1 MARIEIA
8 KKEDLEGLSPA
19 NHTHDYSEI
28 NNTPS
33 IPSSTSDLEN
43 DSGFI
48 TSGDIPEI
56 PEVPTQTSQLE
67 NDSGFITEDNLP
79 SVPTNVS
86 ELNNDANYITD
97 SYNNSESGL
106 TATDIQSAIDE
117 LKAMIDALN
126 GSGDEA

>member
-48 TSGDIPEI
+48 TGEDIPEI

-86 ELNNDANYITD
+86 ELNNDANYITGN
-97 SYNNSESGL
+97 YNNSESGL

-126 GSGDEA
+126 DSGDEA